1 MLEDF
6 VKENAMPVEV
16 IEKYRDRVSEDV
28 VNIWQNYG
36 TGSFCD
42 EYFRIINPDDYIELI
57 KETYFDGENVVP
69 VFVTPFAD
77 VLIWEEDNYIGM
89 IKYKNHDFNIVNQ
102 GLDNFFDY
110 LQNYEEYWKDYFDR
124 DFYKKAREK
133 LGSLKNDESYGFSPL
148 LCMGGRKALK
158 NVDIVNTRVHI
169 ELISQMVGGVGLA

>member
-1 MLEDF
+1 MT
-6 VKENAMPVEV
+6 KSWEV

-42 EYFRIINPDDYIELI
+42 GYFRIINPDDYIELV

-69 VFVTPFAD
+69 IFVTPFAD
-77 VLIWEEDNYIGM
+77 VLVLGEDDYIGM
-89 IKYKNHDFNIVNQ
+89 IKYKNHDFNIINR
-102 GLDNFFDY
+102 GIDTFFEY
-110 LQNYEEYWKDYFDR
+110 LQKYEGFWKDYFDR
-124 DFYKKAREK
+124 DFYKKARDK
-133 LGSLKNDESYGFSPL
+133 FGSLKNDESYGFSPL